1 MLSICHLFAQIKQ
14 QQLSAIWKKSNY
26 HFTSSLPRAIINRRV
41 EISTP
46 RSIHNGYRAL
56 RPRGGYYVVVNA
68 TANNEGIHEFER
80 LARINHSI
88 VRYMIIK
95 TQDEE

>member
-1 MLSICHLFAQIKQ
+1 M
-14 QQLSAIWKKSNY
+14 KK
-26 HFTSSLPRAIINRRV
+26 
-41 EISTP
+41 
-46 RSIHNGYRAL
+46 
-56 RPRGGYYVVVNA
+56 GYYVVVNA